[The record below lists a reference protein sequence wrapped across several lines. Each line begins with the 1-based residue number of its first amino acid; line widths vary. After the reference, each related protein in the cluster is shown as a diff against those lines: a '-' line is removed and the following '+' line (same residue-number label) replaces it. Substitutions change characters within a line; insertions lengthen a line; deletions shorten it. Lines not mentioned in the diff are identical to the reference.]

1 MARRKQIYYKKLSMN
16 GIYIDNKCPE
26 CEGDGFDFLDFTNAR
41 GGYIVPQLCGMCEGK
56 GLIDESIIDVQ
67 YDDNGNRYIVY
78 KEEDRDDGYRRN
90 NETR

>member
-1 MARRKQIYYKKLSMN
+1 MKYTKIDKHGN
-16 GIYIDNKCPE
+16 VTDNKCPACDGE
-26 CEGDGFDFLDFTNAR
+26 CVDFVDFTNAR

-78 KEEDRDDGYRRN
+78 KEEDRDDGYRGN

>member
-1 MARRKQIYYKKLSMN
+1 MAKRKQLHYNKLTMD
-16 GIYIDNKCPE
+16 GMYVDNKCPE

-56 GLIDESIIDVQ
+56 GLIDESIIDVK

-78 KEEDRDDGYRRN
+78 KEEDRDDGYRGN

>member
-1 MARRKQIYYKKLSMN
+1 MARRKQLYYKKLSMN

-56 GLIDESIIDVQ
+56 GLIDENIIDVE
-67 YDDNGNRYIVY
+67 YDDIGNRHIVY
-78 KEEDRDDGYRRN
+78 KEEDKDNVRN
-90 NETR
+90 SR